1 MWTALRIFGASQ
13 CRLGQRFRRGRD
25 LAQPHHAQAHAT
37 MAMARRRVH
46 PTQVSG
52 YYTASLGYCVSD
64 ASNSSNTRPSGN
76 VSSCQCLCG
85 GPLIG
90 FMHLV
95 CSYSHSIRI
104 SFPVEHILIS
114 KGSQW
119 LWILPSKVLSPPT
132 SPFSSSFYVPSSPS
146 PFDHRPPSPPVFF
159 LFPMSDSKRQ
169 LCIHAIHHELNHA
182 ISNNLYTGLAYG
194 TPPSLLHPF
203 SLYVPRMPDHP
214 SLSAFISPQSGYF
227 CVYVLSFPIDPSR
240 RERSNVPFFALSCS
254 SKGPV
259 FRCLEHMFL
268 FGITTIIFI
277 LSTAVIVLGP
287 AVIFQAIAITNK
299 YIDPSFDGVW
309 SQYKFGVVFLIILVI
324 TRLNA
329 RFPPSFIWS
338 LIVE

>member
-13 CRLGQRFRRGRD
+13 CRLGQRFRRGRN

-52 YYTASLGYCVSD
+52 CYTASLGYCVSD

-119 LWILPSKVLSPPT
+119 LWILLSKVLSPPT

-159 LFPMSDSKRQ
+159 LFPMSDS
-169 LCIHAIHHELNHA
+169 
-182 ISNNLYTGLAYG
+182 NNLYTGLAYG
-194 TPPSLLHPF
+194 TPPSLFHPF

-214 SLSAFISPQSGYF
+214 SLSAFISSQSGYF
-227 CVYVLSFPIDPSR
+227 CAYVLFISNRPVAAR
-240 RERSNVPFFALSCS
+240 TLKRSFFALSCS

-259 FRCLEHMFL
+259 S
-268 FGITTIIFI
+268 
-277 LSTAVIVLGP
+277 LSRTHVL
-287 AVIFQAIAITNK
+287 
-299 YIDPSFDGVW
+299 VW
-309 SQYKFGVVFLIILVI
+309 DHNDHLYTLHCCHRPRPRGDIPGHRHHK
-324 TRLNA
+324 
-329 RFPPSFIWS
+329 
-338 LIVE
+338 